1 MTPKEF
7 QLDVILKVHVF
18 LKDPMNFEDILD
30 EPSADFDTWM
40 ESFLGYLGYSVK
52 DDE

>member
-7 QLDVILKVHVF
+7 QLSIILKAHTF

-30 EPSADFDTWM
+30 EASADFDTWM
-40 ESFLGYLGYSVK
+40 DSFLSYLGYNVEEEK
-52 DDE
+52 